1 MKRILWR
8 LAFMVVAVL
17 VVFAL
22 YRLLTINPPPPTRFL
37 ESPYPLN
44 MAHRGG
50 AALAPENTMLA
61 FQNALA
67 LGADVLELDV
77 RASRDGEL
85 VVIHDETVDRT
96 TDGTGKVTE
105 MTLAQLQALDAG
117 YRYSP
122 DNGHSFPYRGRGI
135 KIPTLREVLTAFP
148 EARVNIEI
156 KQVTPPIEETVARLI
171 EEMGAQD
178 RVLVVA
184 SDDGVIKRFRR
195 LMPGIATGA
204 SAGEVQSFYL
214 LQRFGLGAFYRPVAN
229 ALQVPDR
236 SGEIQVVTP
245 RFVAAAHAQG
255 MKVHVWTINT
265 PDRMRQ
271 LLQMGVDGII
281 TDRPDL
287 LRQVMAEVLAG
298 SSRK

>member
-1 MKRILWR
+1 MKRNLWR

-22 YRLLTINPPPPTRFL
+22 YRLLTISPPPPTRFL

-44 MAHRGG
+44 LAHRGG

-67 LGADVLELDV
+67 VGADVLELDV

-96 TDGTGKVTE
+96 TDGSGKVAE

-148 EARVNIEI
+148 DARVNIEI
-156 KQVTPPIEETVARLI
+156 KQATPPIEEAVARLI
-171 EEMGAQD
+171 EETGAQD
-178 RVLVVA
+178 RVLVVS
-184 SDDGVIKRFRR
+184 SDDGVMKRFRH
-195 LMPGIATGA
+195 LMPNVATGA
-204 SAGEVQSFYL
+204 SAGEVRSFYL

-236 SGEIQVVTP
+236 SGEVQLVTP

-271 LLQMGVDGII
+271 LLQIGVDGII

-298 SSRK
+298 SSQK

>member
-1 MKRILWR
+1 MKRNLWR

-22 YRLLTINPPPPTRFL
+22 YRLLTISPPHSTQFL
-37 ESPYPLN
+37 ETPYPLN

-96 TDGTGKVTE
+96 TDGSGKVAE

-117 YRYSP
+117 YHYSP
-122 DNGHSFPYRGRGI
+122 DNGYSFPYRGRGL

-156 KQVTPPIEETVARLI
+156 KQTTPPIEEAVAQLI
-171 EEMGAQD
+171 EEMEAQD
-178 RVLVVA
+178 RVLVVS

-195 LMPGIATGA
+195 RMPDVATGA
-204 SAGEVQSFYL
+204 STGEIQSFYL
-214 LQRFGLGAFYRPVAN
+214 LQRLRLSAFYRPVAN

-236 SGEIQVVTP
+236 SGEIQLITP

-255 MKVHVWTINT
+255 MKVYVWTINT
-265 PDRMRQ
+265 PDRMRE

-287 LRQVMAEVLAG
+287 LHQVIAEILVG

>member
-22 YRLLTINPPPPTRFL
+22 YRLLTISPPNPTRFL

-67 LGADVLELDV
+67 VGADVLELDV

-96 TDGTGKVTE
+96 TDGSGKVAE

-135 KIPTLREVLTAFP
+135 KIPTLREVLAAFP
-148 EARVNIEI
+148 EARINIEI
-156 KQVTPPIEETVARLI
+156 KQTAPPIEEAVARLI

-178 RVLVVA
+178 RVLVA
-184 SDDGVIKRFRR
+184 SFDDGVIQRFRR
-195 LMPGIATGA
+195 LMPEVATGA
-204 SAGEVQSFYL
+204 STGEVQSFYL
-214 LQRFGLGAFYRPVAN
+214 LQRFGLSAFYRPVAN

-236 SGEIQVVTP
+236 SGEIQLVTP

-271 LLQMGVDGII
+271 LLQIGVDGII

-287 LRQVMAEVLAG
+287 LRQVLAEVLAE
-298 SSRK
+298 SSGK